1 MVSTGFQT
9 IPGRPPYF
17 FFTKLVGKEKEQCLR
32 IIQIIREKGGY
43 RMLLHYKALIMMI
56 IINQL
61 NVECELN
68 RLVSQLYTLRR
79 TNNHKG
85 NSDVA
90 ETNAPQVPC

>member
-1 MVSTGFQT
+1 
-9 IPGRPPYF
+9 
-17 FFTKLVGKEKEQCLR
+17 
-32 IIQIIREKGGY
+32 
-43 RMLLHYKALIMMI
+43 MLLHYKALIMMI